1 MKFEVNGQSL
11 KLVEGAT
18 VAEGAVEFASF
29 SISCDSSWNGYSKCV
44 RFRHAGSEDIWDV
57 AGVQDGKVYYIPT
70 EVLIKGSVFVSVL
83 GVKGNERISTTELAG
98 FFVEG
103 SLDNGKTPKVTP
115 DAYAQ
120 YVSIVTESA
129 DEAVESRDRALLA
142 MRVCEGLAGDMTVVQ
157 DSVLESEKKCQNYAV
172 LCESSYSAV
181 TGAEASMQSA
191 VESVRESAQK
201 LVNKNSELS
210 NAENTRVAN
219 EEKRKNNE
227 NSRKSAE
234 TERVFAEENREL
246 SEAGRVM
253 AEKTRVLADKER
265 EERLLSV
272 EEKTALAMQSLL
284 KKASAVKGVVDSK
297 KVLVDDAAGDMPFK
311 ISVRG
316 ESNLSADM
324 SKETP
329 PEILSVGEEGKITLA
344 HQGKNLFAIH
354 TTLKSP
360 TTVDGITF
368 TPMEDGGVA
377 VFGISG
383 VTDRSTSIS
392 SSKFTLPAGEYI
404 LSGGMA
410 KHGIRIIDAKTSSVL
425 FYSLASPTTFTLE
438 EEREV
443 KVQVYLLKDNA
454 AKNSVLYPM
463 LRYTGTNSDFVCD
476 FLNSTSVTLK
486 KSLNGFSGIDGKVY
500 DEVVFFDKIGGARLV
515 RRCGVETLDGG
526 ENIELIE
533 NGEDFNVFALTSD
546 KFIRAKKLLEY
557 RFENMGV
564 CNAFPYTDKGE
575 GECVWMSEDK
585 VYLKLLSSEFPDT
598 IDVKNYLSEK
608 YINSCPVKIVHAL
621 EEETVEMLTI
631 DFEPILEQG
640 VNLVFASDGKTVLEY
655 TKDTTLLFETI
666 IDSLLQLDARV
677 SLLEV

>member
-11 KLVEGAT
+11 KLVDGNT

-29 SISCDSSWNGYSKCV
+29 SITCDSSWDGYSRCV
-44 RFRHAGSEDIWDV
+44 RFRHVSGEDIWDV
-57 AGVQDGKVYYIPT
+57 AGVQDGKIYYIPA

-120 YVSIVTESA
+120 YVSAVTKST

-142 MRVCEGLAGDMTVVQ
+142 MKVCEGLAGDVTVIQ
-157 DSVLESEKKCQNYAV
+157 DSILESESKCQNFAT
-172 LCESSYSAV
+172 LCERSYSAV
-181 TGAEASMQSA
+181 TGAEASMQEA

-201 LVNKNSELS
+201 LINKNSDLS
-210 NAENTRVAN
+210 NAESVRVSN
-219 EEKRKNNE
+219 EAKRINRE
-227 NSRKSAE
+227 NARKSAE
-234 TERVFAEENREL
+234 EERVFAEENREL

-265 EERLLSV
+265 EERLSDV
-272 EEKTALAMQSLL
+272 EEKTSLAVQSLL

-297 KVLVDDAAGDMPFK
+297 TVLVDDAAGDMPFRL
-311 ISVRG
+311 SVRG
-316 ESNLSADM
+316 ESNLAGDI

-329 PEILSVGEEGKITLA
+329 PEITTVGKSGEIALA

-354 TTLKSP
+354 TILKVP
-360 TTVDGITF
+360 ITVDGITF
-368 TPMEDGGVA
+368 APLQDGGIA
-377 VFGISG
+377 IFG
-383 VTDRSTSIS
+383 TSTLDKSVSIT
-392 SSKFTLPAGEYI
+392 SSKFTLPAGEYTF
-404 LSGGMA
+404 SGGLA
-410 KHGIRIIDAKTSSVL
+410 KHGIRIIDAKTSSIL
-425 FYSLASPTTFTLE
+425 FYSLANSTTFTLE
-438 EEREV
+438 EARDV
-443 KVQVYLLKDNA
+443 KVQIYVLKSNTA
-454 AKNSVLYPM
+454 TNSVIYPM
-463 LRYTGTNSDFVCD
+463 LRFTGTNSDYVRD
-476 FLNSTSVTLK
+476 FINSTSFKLEK
-486 KSLNGFSGIDGKVY
+486 ALNGFSGIDGKVY
-500 DEVVFFDKIGGARLV
+500 DEVVFFDKVGGARLI
-515 RRCGVETLDGG
+515 RRCALETLDGG
-526 ENIELIE
+526 ETIELIE
-533 NGEDFNVFALTSD
+533 SGEEFNLFALTSD
-546 KFIRAKKLLEY
+546 KFTRAKKYLEY

-564 CNAFPYTDKGE
+564 CNALPFNDKGE

-585 VYLKLLSSEFPDT
+585 VYMRLLASEFPDT
-598 IDVKNYLSEK
+598 LDVKNFLSEK
-608 YINSCPVKIVHAL
+608 HINSCPVKIVHAI
-621 EEETVEMLTI
+621 EEETVEMLTL

-640 VNLVFASDGKTVLEY
+640 VNLVFASDGKVVLEY